1 MDRFAKM
8 DKELDSMDVAK
19 FDNRIGKIVI
29 EKKSD
34 VWPMLKALVDVYGE
48 FLQIGYWKYE

>member
-1 MDRFAKM
+1 M

>member
-1 MDRFAKM
+1 M

-29 EKKSD
+29 EKN
-34 VWPMLKALVDVYGE
+34 PMFGPC
-48 FLQIGYWKYE
+48 